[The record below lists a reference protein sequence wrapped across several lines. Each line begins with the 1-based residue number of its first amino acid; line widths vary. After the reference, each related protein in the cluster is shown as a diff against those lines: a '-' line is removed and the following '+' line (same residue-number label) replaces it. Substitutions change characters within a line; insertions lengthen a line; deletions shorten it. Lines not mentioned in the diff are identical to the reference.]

1 MTAII
6 GRRKI
11 FPPTAKEV
19 AKQQTLAHLKFIAEY
34 FNKTWEKTTE
44 NAGYFIGK
52 LYKDGEIEVF
62 EHEETQHAGIIHFKN
77 PEDAE
82 KAIKIL
88 GKEVLNLF

>member
-1 MTAII
+1 MI

-44 NAGYFIGK
+44 NNGYFLGK
-52 LYKDGEIEVF
+52 LHKDGNIEVF
-62 EHEETQHAGIIHFKN
+62 QHKNTKHAGVIYLK
-77 PEDAE
+77 
-82 KAIKIL
+82 
-88 GKEVLNLF
+88 

>member
-11 FPPTAKEV
+11 FPLTAKEV
-19 AKQQTLAHLKFIAEY
+19 TKQQTLAHLKFIAEY

-44 NAGYFIGK
+44 NIGYFIGK
-52 LYKDGEIEVF
+52 LYKDGKIEVF
-62 EHEETQHAGIIHFKN
+62 RHDETKHAGIIYFKN

-82 KAIKIL
+82 EAIRIL
-88 GKEVLNLF
+88 GKEISNLI